1 MDVITRT
8 GRDYT
13 SSVGERLPQPL
24 RAFAAEAEE
33 TPAARNPQSAQPA
46 ETPSLS

>member
-13 SSVGERLPQPL
+13 SSLGERLPQPL

-33 TPAARNPQSAQPA
+33 TRTANVASLTAASTFWPA
-46 ETPSLS
+46 

>member
-33 TPAARNPQSAQPA
+33 TPTANVASLAAASTFSPA
-46 ETPSLS
+46 